1 VSDEELI
8 KSIEGLSFRYIDLS
22 SMEIVK
28 NEEGIDRLTKI
39 YKAIEKNIEK
49 ILLSEEN
56 HRC

>member
-28 NEEGIDRLTKI
+28 NEKGIDRLTKI

-49 ILLSEEN
+49 NTTI
-56 HRC
+56 RRKP